1 MEDMKAPQSK
11 QAKLLHVDNQVSIE
25 AQLLLPV
32 KTLAYGVP
40 LHTFMDYF
48 QMQKA
53 YARDSCRQFDVVIKK
68 I

>member
-1 MEDMKAPQSK
+1 MFRLSRTRFQVLMEDMKAPQSK
-11 QAKLLHVDNQVSIE
+11 QAKLLHVDNQVYIE

-53 YARDSCRQFDVVIKK
+53 CRL
-68 I
+68 